1 MSEHDVRASRSGS
14 TRGVAGHGEAD
25 GDCVGA
31 AGVVGERV
39 GVEGGIFCKQ
49 HARELRDA
57 GADVVGARRVG
68 AVGEGGD
75 LVEEGGDD
83 GHLAR
88 GSHVGVCM
96 SHINVDTRGRYGFQT
111 LR

>member
-1 MSEHDVRASRSGS
+1 MYLLSEGEVRASRAG
-14 TRGVAGHGEAD
+14 RAGGVPGDGEAD
-25 GDCVGA
+25 GDAVGA
-31 AGVVGERV
+31 AGVVGVGV
-39 GVEGGIFCKQ
+39 GVEGGVLCKQ

-57 GADVVGARRVG
+57 GADVAGARRVG

-88 GSHVGVCM
+88 ESHVGD
-96 SHINVDTRGRYGFQT
+96 I
-111 LR
+111 